1 MAPAKVSHLPP
12 ETSRASRTP
21 ERRSLENSEQEFLTR
36 YAEFAASG
44 TLYPQIEG
52 SPLMEFSS
60 AGRVLFLFDR
70 TGPYRAHPG
79 PARVLVHGVVN
90 ADGWTLVAPGEARD
104 EAFTM
109 LGASEAEGVGEVI
122 HVSRRSCVVRARLP
136 VVLSTFDSLPA
147 AQVGDW
153 VRFRTLPPLHGFL
166 VEGG

>member
-79 PARVLVHGVVN
+79 PARGAGVLCTPATFVGTILPSSVIR
-90 ADGWTLVAPGEARD
+90 VASMTAK
-104 EAFTM
+104 
-109 LGASEAEGVGEVI
+109 S
-122 HVSRRSCVVRARLP
+122 
-136 VVLSTFDSLPA
+136 
-147 AQVGDW
+147 
-153 VRFRTLPPLHGFL
+153 TLPKNP
-166 VEGG
+166 